1 MRKKVG
7 FVKQNANPSKKV
19 FGRML
24 QLFMILLGFIAV
36 TAFNLPSRT
45 HQPIYTDDFEGY
57 VNTYQLQKAYSH
69 WEDGANLEVTLD
81 RAHGDGAG
89 NALQIRVLGPNSYDG
104 QKSGSIYH
112 SLPLFSRNWT
122 GGAGVSFW
130 LSNPSDNVLWLT
142 FNFKEAHNEYWSV
155 TPGSPLFLSN
165 ENGLYVQGESQYGNL
180 VIPAQFTGR
189 VVLPFESFSV
199 PEWNTARGDF
209 ELQTRSIESFAVGIT
224 LNNDYPRT
232 FYFDTFEVL
241 GVEDMPAVILGE
253 KVISVPGSG
262 EHRETYNLQNVSTIL
277 DKAGSWDVISQSNND
292 VTIDQD
298 GVLNIPAG
306 SVDETVFVEY
316 EIGQDADNGVIRL
329 PVKLV
334 SEKRPEDESTRNDP
348 GDDVPSA
355 LLEKSDYDRFS
366 ENFESWALENRP
378 LFVTI
383 SVFLVVLV
391 IYTLSVFQ
399 NKLK

>member
-1 MRKKVG
+1 M
-7 FVKQNANPSKKV
+7 ANNFFKRTY
-19 FGRML
+19 GHTL
-24 QLFMILLGFIAV
+24 ILLTFLLCFPVI
-36 TAFNLPSRT
+36 TAFNLLAET
-45 HQPIYTDDFEGY
+45 HQAIYTDDFEGY

-81 RAHGDGAG
+81 RTHGDGAG
-89 NALQIRVLGPNSYDG
+89 NALQIRVVGPNSVDG
-104 QKSGSIYH
+104 QKSGSIFH
-112 SLPLFSRNWT
+112 SLPLFNRNWT
-122 GGAGVSFW
+122 GAAGVAFW

-155 TPGSPLFLSN
+155 TPGSPLFLSD
-165 ENGLYVQGESQYGNL
+165 EDGLYIQSECQYGNL

-189 VVLPFESFSV
+189 VVIPFTSFSV

-224 LNNDYPRT
+224 LNNDNPRT

-241 GVEDMPAVILGE
+241 GGEDVPAFIQGETVIR
-253 KVISVPGSG
+253 VPDSG
-262 EHRETYNLQNVSTIL
+262 EHRETYNIQNISTLQ
-277 DKAGSWDVISQSNND
+277 DKVGSWDVISQSYRT

-306 SVDETVFVEY
+306 SVNETIFVEY
-316 EIGQDADNGVIRL
+316 DIGQDTDNTVVRL
-329 PVKLV
+329 PIFLV
-334 SEKRPEDESTRNDP
+334 SEKGLEDESTRNNP
-348 GDDVPSA
+348 GNDVPSA

-366 ENFESWALENRP
+366 EDFETWALENRP